1 MPEVSLK
8 FVMPV
13 KVASTEKKGP
23 REDIGKAL
31 GQINQ
36 FLKEKKIKV
45 AGSAMALLHE
55 DPKAVDLQKAHF
67 EICMPISGKIKGES
81 EVKERELAKAAFAC
95 ATHTGPLEKLPE
107 VYQIILKWIED
118 NEYKIAGPAREV
130 YHKGIEESGGE
141 QFVVEVQFPVRK

>member
-8 FVMPV
+8 FLMPV
-13 KVASTEKKGP
+13 KVASTEEKGP

-67 EICMPISGKIKGES
+67 EICLPISGKIKGENA
-81 EVKERELAKAAFAC
+81 VKEKELAKAAFAC
-95 ATHTGPLEKLPE
+95 STHTGSLERLPE
-107 VYQIILKWIED
+107 VYQILLKWIED
-118 NEYKIAGPAREV
+118 NQYKIAGPAREV
-130 YHKGIEESGGE
+130 YHQGIGESGGKE
-141 QFVVEVQFPVRK
+141 FVIEVQFPVRK